1 MQLPIKAHYATLAM
15 LALAEKYASRE
26 VLPARTIALE
36 HGIPSQ
42 FLVQILQQLRSAGL
56 VTSSRG
62 ASGGFVL
69 EQPPRAITVGEIVD
83 AICPATQSL
92 SSEHASALS
101 NAVMEVWD
109 EVKLRQREVLDRL
122 TLADLLDRARENSHA
137 MFYI

>member
-15 LALAEKYASRE
+15 LALAEKYASRD
-26 VLPARTIALE
+26 VLPARTIAVE

-56 VTSSRG
+56 VTSTRG

-69 EQPPRAITVGEIVD
+69 EQPPSAVTVGEIVD
-83 AICPATQSL
+83 AICPASNSPTNERASSL
-92 SSEHASALS
+92 CNVVL
-101 NAVMEVWD
+101 EVWD
-109 EVKLRQREVLDRL
+109 EVKLQQREVLDRL
-122 TLADLLDRARENSHA
+122 TLADLLARAHENSNA